1 MWLGHGSCPW
11 KRPPDQRG
19 GGDLAPE
26 PGFEPGTVA
35 LTARCSTV
43 ELLRNAR
50 RRPVYPPTSAAKS
63 LTVRHY
69 RTFRLGRALG
79 RDPAGRFI
87 SDLQARPLTDASPSP
102 ANSRSARE
110 PVGRR
115 TLRPAP
121 LPD

>member
-11 KRPPDQRG
+11 RRPPDQRG

-50 RRPVYPPTSAAKS
+50 RRPVYPPTS
-63 LTVRHY
+63 
-69 RTFRLGRALG
+69 
-79 RDPAGRFI
+79 
-87 SDLQARPLTDASPSP
+87 P
-102 ANSRSARE
+102 ANSLTAHRDPTFRPCGALLRRD
-110 PVGRR
+110 PVGKFITASRR
-115 TLRPAP
+115 DLRSRSLSSSNP
-121 LPD
+121 LGGR